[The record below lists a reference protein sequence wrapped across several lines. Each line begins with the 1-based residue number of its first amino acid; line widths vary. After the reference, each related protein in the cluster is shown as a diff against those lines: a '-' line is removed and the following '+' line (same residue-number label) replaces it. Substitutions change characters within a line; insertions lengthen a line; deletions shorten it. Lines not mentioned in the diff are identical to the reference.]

1 MKKRSGVKIAGAFDV
16 DALRI
21 LRALPGVD
29 VVSTDDTP
37 GVAVLTAAGTTQHLT
52 IATSARLNAG
62 AARQLVTDG
71 AERGAPLLV
80 VAGRTTADAR
90 ALLRDHGVG
99 IVDGQGNAH
108 IELPG
113 VVIHVTG
120 DDTRP
125 ARRPPTRLTGKAG
138 VVAQAL
144 LLDPER
150 AWGVSA
156 LAEVARVSTG
166 LVHRVLTRL
175 ETETLVQSHG
185 KGPARVRVVR
195 EPAGL
200 LDLWAEEQQ
209 DAPTRLPAYRL
220 GQTTEQVAREVLD
233 GLTDAGIEHA
243 LTGAAAAA
251 TLAPFV
257 TAIPVVEVW
266 VEATA
271 SDAML
276 LNATDAE
283 EVTSG
288 HNLVFLQAKDDL
300 PLRFATTTGT
310 TRTVNP
316 FRLYVDLR
324 RDPRRGAE
332 QAKRLR
338 AEVIGF

>member
-1 MKKRSGVKIAGAFDV
+1 MKKALGVKLAGAFDV

-21 LRALPGVD
+21 LRALPGID
-29 VVSTDDTP
+29 VVATDDEP
-37 GVAVLTAAGTTQHLT
+37 DVAILTAAGTTEQLAVT
-52 IATSARLNAG
+52 TAARLNAG
-62 AARQLVTDG
+62 AARQLVTE
-71 AERGAPLLV
+71 ASERDAPLLV

-90 ALLRDHGVG
+90 ALLREHGVG
-99 IVDGQGNAH
+99 IVDGQGHAH

-120 DDTRP
+120 DDTRVAP
-125 ARRPPTRLTGKAG
+125 RPPARLTGKAG

-175 ETETLVQSHG
+175 EAETLVQSRG

-209 DAPTRLPAYRL
+209 HAPMRLPAYRL
-220 GQTTEQVAREVLD
+220 GQTSEQVARDVLD
-233 GLTDAGIEHA
+233 GLADAGVEHA

-257 TAIPVVEVW
+257 TAIPVIEVW

-271 SDAML
+271 AHATLLDA
-276 LNATDAE
+276 TYAE

-288 HNLVFLQAKDDL
+288 HNVVFLQARDDL
-300 PLRFATTTGT
+300 PLRFTDTTGP

-324 RDPRRGAE
+324 CDPRRGPE
-332 QAKRLR
+332 QARRLR
-338 AEVIGF
+338 DEVIGF

>member
-1 MKKRSGVKIAGAFDV
+1 MKNPSGVKLAGAFDV

-37 GVAVLTAAGTTQHLT
+37 GVAVLTAARTTQQLT

-71 AERGAPLLV
+71 AERGAPLLI

-125 ARRPPTRLTGKAG
+125 APRPPTRLTGKAG

-220 GQTTEQVAREVLD
+220 GQTSEQVAREVLD
-233 GLTDAGIEHA
+233 GLADAGMEHA

-251 TLAPFV
+251 ILAPFV
-257 TAIPVVEVW
+257 TAIPVIEVW

-271 SDAML
+271 ANHTL
-276 LNATDAE
+276 LDATDAE

-300 PLRFATTTGT
+300 PLRFATTAGA

-338 AEVIGF
+338 DEAIGF

>member
-1 MKKRSGVKIAGAFDV
+1 MKNYVGVKIAGAFDV
-16 DALRI
+16 DTLQI
-21 LRALPGVD
+21 LRALPGID

-71 AERGAPLLV
+71 AERRAPLLV

-90 ALLRDHGVG
+90 ALLREHGVG

-113 VVIHVTG
+113 VVIHVIG
-120 DDTRP
+120 DDTRLEP
-125 ARRPPTRLTGKAG
+125 RPPTRLTGKAG

-156 LAEVARVSTG
+156 LAEAARVSTG

-175 ETETLVQSHG
+175 EAETLVQSRG

-220 GQTTEQVAREVLD
+220 GQTSAQVAREVLE
-233 GLTDAGIEHA
+233 GLVDARIEHA

-257 TAIPVVEVW
+257 TAIPVIEVW

-300 PLRFATTTGT
+300 PLRFATSTGT

-332 QAKRLR
+332 QAERLR
-338 AEVIGF
+338 DEVIGF

>member
-338 AEVIGF
+338 DEVIGF

>member
-1 MKKRSGVKIAGAFDV
+1 MKNTSGVKLAGAFDV
-16 DALRI
+16 HALRI

-29 VVSTDDTP
+29 VVSTDGKP
-37 GVAVLTAAGTTQHLT
+37 GVAVLTAAGTTQQLT
-52 IATSARLNAG
+52 VAKSARLNAG
-62 AARQLVTDG
+62 AARQLVTDA

-90 ALLRDHGVG
+90 ALLREHGVG
-99 IVDGQGNAH
+99 VVDGQGHAH

-120 DDTRP
+120 DDTRT
-125 ARRPPTRLTGKAG
+125 ASRPPTRLTGKAG

-150 AWGVSA
+150 SWGISA

-175 ETETLVQSHG
+175 ETETLVQSSG

-209 DAPTRLPAYRL
+209 ETPTRLPAYRL
-220 GQTTEQVAREVLD
+220 GQTSEHVVRDVLD
-233 GLTDAGIEHA
+233 GLANAGIEHA

-257 TAIPVVEVW
+257 TAIPVIEVW

-271 SDAML
+271 ANPTL
-276 LNATDAE
+276 LDVTDAE

-288 HNLVFLQAKDDL
+288 HNLVFLQARDDL
-300 PLRFATTTGT
+300 PLRFATTTGA

-338 AEVIGF
+338 DEVIGF

>member
-1 MKKRSGVKIAGAFDV
+1 MKMHFGVKIAGAFDV

-62 AARQLVTDG
+62 AARQVVTDG
-71 AERGAPLLV
+71 AERRAPLLV

-90 ALLRDHGVG
+90 ALLREHGVG

-125 ARRPPTRLTGKAG
+125 APRPPTRLTGKAG

-156 LAEVARVSTG
+156 LAEAARVSTG

-175 ETETLVQSHG
+175 EAETLVQSQG

-209 DAPTRLPAYRL
+209 DAPMRLPAYRL
-220 GQTTEQVAREVLD
+220 GQTSAQVAREVLE
-233 GLTDAGIEHA
+233 GLADARIEHA

-257 TAIPVVEVW
+257 TAIPVIEVW

-288 HNLVFLQAKDDL
+288 HNLVFLQGNDDL

-310 TRTVNP
+310 SRTVNP

-332 QAKRLR
+332 QAERLR
-338 AEVIGF
+338 DEVIGF

>member
-288 HNLVFLQAKDDL
+288 HNLVFLQAKEDL
-300 PLRFATTTGT
+300 PLRFATGTGP

>member
-1 MKKRSGVKIAGAFDV
+1 MKHISSVKIAGAFDV

-29 VVSTDDTP
+29 VVSTDVTP

-62 AARQLVTDG
+62 TARQLVTDV

-90 ALLRDHGVG
+90 ALLHEHGVG

-120 DDTRP
+120 DDTRAAP
-125 ARRPPTRLTGKAG
+125 RPPTRLTGKAG

-150 AWGVSA
+150 AWGVST
-156 LAEVARVSTG
+156 LAEVARASTG

-175 ETETLVQSHG
+175 EAETLVQSRG

-220 GQTTEQVAREVLD
+220 GQTSEQVAREVLD
-233 GLTDAGIEHA
+233 GLADAGIEHA

-257 TAIPVVEVW
+257 TAIPVIEVW

-271 SDAML
+271 ANPTL
-276 LNATDAE
+276 LDVTDAD

-288 HNLVFLQAKDDL
+288 PNLVFLQAKDDL
-300 PLRFATTTGT
+300 PLRFATTGT

-338 AEVIGF
+338 DEVIGF